1 MNLFDFSHNMAT
13 KRPRIY
19 DFLILLIAIDRLGI
33 TMGHQSV
40 AINGSRSKSML
51 YEHDRLFRT
60 GTPEAI
66 KVYFVCYNLRMQ
78 FKL

>member
-1 MNLFDFSHNMAT
+1 MTT
-13 KRPRIY
+13 KRPRTS
-19 DFLILLIAIDRLGI
+19 DFFIFYIAIDRLGI

-40 AINGSRSKSML
+40 AISGSRSKSML

-66 KVYFVCYNLRMQ
+66 KVLFVFHILRML

>member
-1 MNLFDFSHNMAT
+1 MS

-19 DFLILLIAIDRLGI
+19 FFIIMFIAIDRFGI

-40 AINGSRSKSML
+40 ALSGGRSKSML
-51 YEHDRLFRT
+51 YESDRLFRT

-66 KVYFVCYNLRMQ
+66 KVYFLFSYSRML